1 MDRIALQ
8 EKINMIWSK
17 YKYVLLVLALGIF
30 FMLLPEPKEEVAHSP
45 LVTAAPAPESVSD
58 RLEEILNQ
66 IQGVGKVRV
75 MLTESAGAQTVYQTD
90 RDEERTDTSTSVR
103 VETVIVS
110 DQNRVQNGLVK
121 SVTPPTYLG
130 AIVVCQGGDQPSV
143 RLAVSQAVSNVT
155 GLGID
160 RITVLKMK

>member
-1 MDRIALQ
+1 MDRIVLQ
-8 EKINMIWSK
+8 DKLNMIWSK

-30 FMLLPEPKEEVAHSP
+30 FMLLPEPREEVVNTP
-45 LVTAAPAPESVSD
+45 QLTASPAPETVSD
-58 RLEEILNQ
+58 RLEEILAQ
-66 IQGVGKVRV
+66 IQGVGRVRV

-90 RDEERTDTSTSVR
+90 RDEDQTDTSGSIRT
-103 VETVIVS
+103 ETVIVS
-110 DQNRVQNGLVK
+110 DQNRVENGLIQ

-143 RLAVSQAVSNVT
+143 RLAVTQAVSNVT
-155 GLGID
+155 GLGTD

>member
-1 MDRIALQ
+1 M
-8 EKINMIWSK
+8 
-17 YKYVLLVLALGIF
+17 
-30 FMLLPEPKEEVAHSP
+30 AHTP
-45 LVTAAPAPESVSD
+45 QVTAAPAPESVSD
-58 RLEEILNQ
+58 RLEEILAQ